1 VTPPVTPPVT
11 TLTIRLLPDPVLR
24 ARAAPVAEFG
34 PDLAA
39 LARAMLGA
47 MYAAPGRGLAA
58 PQVGLPLRLFVMDA
72 GWKEGAPDPRVF
84 VNPAVLW
91 SSPETATRGEGCLS
105 IPGRTFRVTRP
116 ARVRLAWQTL
126 DGAAREEEFA
136 GFAAACVQHETDHLD
151 GVLICDIGEAGE
163 AA

>member
-1 VTPPVTPPVT
+1 MSLGP
-11 TLTIRLLPDPVLR
+11 IRLLGDPVLR
-24 ARAAPVAEFG
+24 ARAAPVESFDA
-34 PDLAA
+34 DLVA

-58 PQVGLPLRLFVMDA
+58 PQVGVPLRLFVMDE

-84 VNPAVLW
+84 VNPEIAW
-91 SSPETATRGEGCLS
+91 ASEEQATREEGCLS

-116 ARVRLAWQTL
+116 ARVRLRWQGL
-126 DGAAREEEFA
+126 DGAAREEAFA
-136 GFAAACVQHETDHLD
+136 GFAAACVQHEADHLD
-151 GVLICDIGEAGE
+151 GVLICDIGEGGG